1 MLFSVL
7 FQSVY
12 TYLTE
17 FWIVRQEFPSAK
29 QVKIEKSI
37 ILGGTMNEPT
47 SSHPQVSTWL
57 KHVRALSVDIGP
69 RGSTYEGERQ
79 GAEYARSEFQHMGLE
94 ANWEKFQSARSI
106 FLPHVLGSL
115 TMLLAFAI
123 FPLGGRVTAII
134 SAVLSLLVIITELL
148 ELGFKDNLFRR
159 IVPKAESQNVFVVIP
174 PTGEHQRDL
183 VLVGHLDSQR
193 TPIFFRS
200 PRWVKIYDNFTTVI
214 FITYIVQ
221 VLLYTLAIFAPL
233 GWIWYATFPSA
244 LCAVLMAAF
253 FIEADLS
260 PFTAGANDNATAAG
274 LVLTLAEELRKQPL
288 QHTRVFAVCT
298 GCEEVQ
304 HYGMID
310 WYQRHRAELKD
321 PRAVVFEMLGVNGPA
336 WLTREGIVIPFK
348 SDPELAS
355 ACQQIAADHPE
366 WGAYPTSISGGNTE
380 MADAV
385 RANVPAITLFGM
397 TREGVAP
404 YWHQKED
411 TFDKMNPDVMQRTWE
426 FTRALI
432 EKIDG

>member
-1 MLFSVL
+1 M
-7 FQSVY
+7 
-12 TYLTE
+12 T
-17 FWIVRQEFPSAK
+17 
-29 QVKIEKSI
+29 
-37 ILGGTMNEPT
+37 EPT

-79 GAEYARSEFQHMGLE
+79 GAEYAQTEFRRIGFE
-94 ANWEKFQSARSI
+94 PVWESFQSARSI

-115 TMLLAFAI
+115 AMLFAFAI
-123 FPLGGRVTAII
+123 FPLGGQVTAII
-134 SAVLSLLVIITELL
+134 SAAISLLVIVTELL

-159 IVPKAESQNVFVVIP
+159 IVPKAESQNVSAVIP
-174 PTGEHQRDL
+174 PAGEHQRDL
-183 VLVGHLDSQR
+183 VLVGHLDTQR

-200 PRWVKIYDNFTTVI
+200 PRWVSIYNNFTTVI

-221 VLLYTLAIFAPL
+221 VVLYTLAAFVPMN
-233 GWIWYATFPSA
+233 WIWYATIPSA
-244 LCAVLMAAF
+244 ICAVLMAAF

-274 LVLTLAEELRKQPL
+274 LVLTLAEELKKKPL

-310 WYQRHRAELKD
+310 WYQRHRAELKE
-321 PRAVVFEMLGVNGPA
+321 PRAVVFEMLGVDGPA
-336 WLTREGIVIPFK
+336 WLTREGIIVPFK
-348 SDPELAS
+348 PDPELAS
-355 ACQQIAADHPE
+355 LCETLATERPE
-366 WGAYPTSISGGNTE
+366 LGAYPAGISGGNTE

-385 RANVPAITLFGM
+385 RANVPAITLFGL
-397 TREGVAP
+397 TREGIAP

-411 TFDKMNPDVMQRTWE
+411 TFDKMKPDVMQRTWD

-432 EKIDG
+432 EKIDQ